1 VLPEALDDPVDPL
14 ATEDA
19 VLDVPELR
27 LAVADVVRFDEM
39 LLKIPVAVPD
49 DPIDII
55 DEFGVTVVLDNVFV
69 IAEKVELVV
78 VAVCMLEL
86 NDTVSVLPV
95 VVEES
100 KVMSGG
106 LDV

>member
-1 VLPEALDDPVDPL
+1 MLDDPVDPL

-27 LAVADVVRFDEM
+27 LAVPDVVRLDEM
-39 LLKIPVAVPD
+39 LLKVGLDVPD
-49 DPIDII
+49 DPLDII
-55 DEFGVTVVLDNVFV
+55 DELGVAVVLDNVFV
-69 IAEKVELVV
+69 IAEKVELGV

-100 KVMSGG
+100 KFMSEG